1 LFFFLHLTKEAAM
14 SELATIEKIPVNEV
28 QLSDAERQPCEVWTR
43 VMGYHRPVASFNVGK
58 QGEHNERRF
67 FAEPGRVPRSSC

>member
-1 LFFFLHLTKEAAM
+1 MPDHARPTNDE
-14 SELATIEKIPVNEV
+14 PV
-28 QLSDAERQPCEVWTR
+28 LRDDERQPCEVWTR

-67 FAEPGRVPRSSC
+67 FAEPRQQPAG